1 MTTLLL
7 NELRRLISVN
17 LGVTM
22 LHSTCG
28 AFDNNYFDNVTF
40 APKAMLDLR
49 EVARNPSQFGVVSG
63 HFPEVWW

>member
-40 APKAMLDLR
+40 APKATLDLR
-49 EVARNPSQFGVVSG
+49 EVAGDYAELRRISG
-63 HFPEVWW
+63 HFPEV